1 MKTIFRKAIR
11 IFWKILLWFFALSI
25 FSVILFRFVPIPF
38 TPLMLIRCVQQKVAG
53 KPLKLTKIWESLDDI
68 SPNLQL
74 AVVCSED
81 QNFLTDHGFD
91 FQAMEDAY
99 HHNEKSRYIRG
110 GSTISQETAKN
121 VFLWTGRNY
130 IRKGIEAYFTVLIE
144 GIWGKKRIMQVYLN
158 VIEMGDGIYGA
169 EAASEKYFHKHAKYL
184 TKSEAALI
192 AAVLPNPRRWN
203 PAHPDAFIIDR
214 QQWILEQMN
223 NWGGELKY

>member
-1 MKTIFRKAIR
+1 MKNFFRKIIR
-11 IFWKILLWFFALSI
+11 ICWKILLAFFVLSI
-25 FSVILFRFVPIPF
+25 FSVLVFRFVPVPF
-38 TPLMLIRCVQQKVAG
+38 TPLMLIRCVQQKISG
-53 KPLKLTKIWESLDDI
+53 KELKLDKSWESLDAI

-81 QNFLTDHGFD
+81 QTFLTNHGFD
-91 FQAMEDAY
+91 FQAMENAY
-99 HHNEKSRYIRG
+99 DHNEKNRHIRG

-130 IRKGIEAYFTVLIE
+130 FRKGVEAYFTVLIE
-144 GIWGKKRIMQVYLN
+144 FIWGKKRIMQTYLN

-192 AAVLPNPRRWN
+192 AAVLPNPRKWN

-214 QQWILEQMN
+214 QQWILAQMN
-223 NWGGELKY
+223 NLGGELKY